1 MLYVARDR
9 PGSQQFFFSRIS
21 RPLSMLLTQIS
32 ASKNATKDKQGLNEC
47 LETETRQWD

>member
-1 MLYVARDR
+1 MLHVIDQEV
-9 PGSQQFFFSRIS
+9 SSFFFSRIS